1 MFAFLFIVNRHKRM
15 DSLIEFVLEIILEG
29 TIAGAES
36 KKVPLPIRILLFT
49 FLIAIYGALVGI
61 FVLLSVKT
69 GSVWM
74 WILTFLVFALIL
86 GVTVY
91 RIRKYRRE
99 NKNKD
104 KEKDAENK

>member
-1 MFAFLFIVNRHKRM
+1 M
-15 DSLIEFVLEIILEG
+15 DSLIEFGLGIILEG
-29 TIAGAES
+29 TIVGAES
-36 KKVPLPIRILLFT
+36 KKVPLPIRILLVT

-91 RIRKYRRE
+91 GIRKNKRE
-99 NKNKD
+99 NRNED
-104 KEKDAENK
+104 REKGGENK